1 MSIKIQEGYKQTEV
15 GIIPDDW
22 EVKTFRE
29 CFEFLSTGSQSRSEL
44 SEYGNVGYIHYG
56 DIHTKWNL
64 VLDCDQ
70 DNFPLINKEKVKELP
85 ILKDGDLIIAD
96 ASEDYEGVGISIE
109 IKNVRDREIV
119 AGLHTLLL
127 RADPDIIAN
136 GFTRFIT
143 SIKYVKQSLQKI
155 ATGISVYGI
164 SKTNLKNIAIPI
176 PPTIEEQ
183 KAIAQS
189 LSDVDTLITA
199 LDQVITKKRNIKQG
213 TMQQVLTGKKRLPG
227 FIGEWE
233 VKTLGELGCPGR
245 PAIKAGPFG
254 SSLKKE
260 FYVEKGYKIYG
271 QEQVIAGDLSIGNY
285 YIDSYLFEK
294 LKSCEI
300 RPNDILIS
308 LVGTF
313 GKVIVVPD
321 NIERGIINP
330 RLLRLS
336 LDSNW
341 VYPYFLQYWL
351 ISSAT
356 QKLLSETSH
365 GGTMG
370 IINAKV
376 LSVLSIL
383 LPLIPEQK
391 AIAQVL
397 SDIEAEIEALEK
409 KRDKYKAIKQGMMQ
423 ELLTEKT
430 RLKYNLDE

>member
-1 MSIKIQEGYKQTEV
+1 MSMSIPECYLKTDL
-15 GIIPDDW
+15 GIIPNDW
-22 EVKTFRE
+22 
-29 CFEFLSTGSQSRSEL
+29 
-44 SEYGNVGYIHYG
+44 
-56 DIHTKWNL
+56 D
-64 VLDCDQ
+64 
-70 DNFPLINKEKVKELP
+70 VKELEKVVKV
-85 ILKDGDLIIAD
+85 IDGDRGNNYPSNDELYNSGYCLFLSA
-96 ASEDYEGVGISIE
+96 
-109 IKNVRDREIV
+109 KNVTKE
-119 AGLHTLLL
+119 
-127 RADPDIIAN
+127 
-136 GFTRFIT
+136 GFKFLECIFIT
-143 SIKYVKQSLQKI
+143 KDKDSLLGKGKLVKRDVVLTTRGTVGNIAFFDDSVPFENIRINSGMVILRSDNKNLDTTYLYIFFKSHLFQNQIDKVVFGSAQPQLTVKSINKLKI
-155 ATGISVYGI
+155 ALPST
-164 SKTNLKNIAIPI
+164 K
-176 PPTIEEQ
+176 EEQ

-383 LPLIPEQK
+383 LPLIPEQQ
-391 AIAQVL
+391 AIAQIL

-423 ELLTEKT
+423 ELLTGKT
-430 RLKYNLDE
+430 RLINS